1 MAKKKKGGTSK
12 GKQQSDSIK
21 NKLRRVK
28 GYGDAGLITDKTVNT
43 FKPDSI
49 K

>member
-12 GKQQSDSIK
+12 GKQQSDNLKKAKRIHYRS
-21 NKLRRVK
+21 
-28 GYGDAGLITDKTVNT
+28 GDGGLISEKTANT
-43 FKPDSI
+43 LRNDSI